1 MLTRPSLHPLSTA
14 RPSVSWTPSEGIP
27 PATRL
32 KSVYALA
39 IAVGADFL
47 SVMAG
52 TAAAS
57 LCWEIA
63 VRHNSRNPVSLISLL
78 SLMAEV
84 GLQYFLFFVVFAK
97 AYRLYARVPSLLRI
111 RDTADVIRIS
121 VFSALAVA
129 VSTFYGKL
137 VVPRAMLTAA
147 WLLVT
152 IILLCQKHL
161 TQDQIASLRGS
172 QGARRRAII
181 YGTGADARRLYSCL
195 SKSKDLGVVP
205 VAFVGA
211 AASSH
216 NKRAIYQHD
225 YWHRNSAPIIGEELT
240 GEMLASLHISD
251 VFITQPFLSA
261 EAIAEVSVLAA
272 KHSVSI
278 SLVGAPHVQER
289 PASVHILDNL
299 LITSFHAS
307 NSATTIYDFGKRLFD
322 LVIASMLLVIS
333 APMWI
338 FAAIAV
344 KMTSDGPI
352 FFQQARVG
360 KDGRT
365 FQMLKFR
372 SMYVSSAQY
381 ERSPEDVRDPRIT
394 PAGQFMRKTSLD
406 ELPQLWN
413 VICGDMSL
421 VGPRPEMPYIVEG
434 YAALESMRLSVP
446 QGLTGIWQLSA
457 DRRYAIHESIEYD
470 LYYVE
475 NRGFFIDLAILA
487 HTVLFAMKGI

>member
-1 MLTRPSLHPLSTA
+1 
-14 RPSVSWTPSEGIP
+14 VSWTSPEAIP
-27 PATRL
+27 AAARL
-32 KSVYALA
+32 KFVYATA
-39 IAVGADFL
+39 IAVSADFL

-63 VRHNSRNPVSLISLL
+63 KARNFRSPIL
-78 SLMAEV
+78 LMAEV
-84 GLQYFLFFVVFAK
+84 GLEYFLFFVVFAK

-121 VFSALAVA
+121 VFSAIAVA
-129 VSTFYGKL
+129 VSTFYSKL

-161 TQDQIASLRGS
+161 TQDLIAALRIS
-172 QGARRRAII
+172 QGSRRRAII

-205 VAFVGA
+205 VAFVGTG
-211 AASSH
+211 ASSH
-216 NKRAIYQHD
+216 KRAIFQHD
-225 YWHRNSAPIIGEELT
+225 YRHRDSAPIIGEALTSDMLT
-240 GEMLASLHISD
+240 GLHISD
-251 VFITQPFLSA
+251 IFITQPLLSA

-272 KHSVSI
+272 KHNVSI

-299 LITSFHAS
+299 LVTSFHAYS
-307 NSATTIYDFGKRLFD
+307 SATTIYDFSKRVFD
-322 LVIASMLLVIS
+322 LIIASMLLVVS
-333 APMWI
+333 APLWV

-344 KMTSDGPI
+344 KATSDGPV
-352 FFQQARVG
+352 FFQQGRVG
-360 KDGRT
+360 RNGRI

-372 SMYVSSAQY
+372 SMYVSASQY
-381 ERSPEDVRDPRIT
+381 ERSPEDDRDPRIT
-394 PAGQFMRKTSLD
+394 RAGHFLRKTSLD

-421 VGPRPEMPYIVEG
+421 VGPRPEMPYVVEG
-434 YAALESMRLSVP
+434 YSALESMRLSVP

-487 HTVLFAMKGI
+487 HTALFAMKGI